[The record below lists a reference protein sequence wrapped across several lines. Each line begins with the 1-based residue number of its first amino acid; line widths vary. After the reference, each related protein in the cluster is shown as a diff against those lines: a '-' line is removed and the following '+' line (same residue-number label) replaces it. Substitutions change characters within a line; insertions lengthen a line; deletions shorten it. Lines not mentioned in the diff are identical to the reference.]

1 MNRFNP
7 ILASD
12 NLKQSFI
19 DYITTSFNIAD
30 PYYARKLR
38 EELES
43 DGFTAKGPYLD
54 VSGSFKAGESLTA
67 LMNEG
72 VASKL
77 FAQLEPIEEKARE
90 IKLERPLYLHQEQ
103 ALRKANEGNN
113 LVVTT
118 GTGSGKTECFLI
130 PIVDALLREQEQG
143 SLDEHGVRAII
154 IYPMNALANDQM
166 KRMRNLLR
174 NYPKITFGL
183 YNGNTEHSQ
192 KRR

>member
-77 FAQLEPIEEKARE
+77 FAQLEPLEEK
-90 IKLERPLYLHQEQ
+90 
-103 ALRKANEGNN
+103 
-113 LVVTT
+113 
-118 GTGSGKTECFLI
+118 
-130 PIVDALLREQEQG
+130 
-143 SLDEHGVRAII
+143 RAKSNWSVLSTYI
-154 IYPMNALANDQM
+154 
-166 KRMRNLLR
+166 RNRL
-174 NYPKITFGL
+174 
-183 YNGNTEHSQ
+183 
-192 KRR
+192 